1 MPRDQALQLLGN
13 ITCDAFLNDVAY
25 WSNLPIRVWE
35 YTIGGYQVIKK
46 WLSYR
51 EHGILGR
58 ALHAEEARE
67 VTNIARRIAALLLL
81 EPALDANYE
90 AVKQSAFAWPPSS
103 SGSGK

>member
-1 MPRDQALQLLGN
+1 
-13 ITCDAFLNDVAY
+13 
-25 WSNLPIRVWE
+25 
-35 YTIGGYQVIKK
+35 K